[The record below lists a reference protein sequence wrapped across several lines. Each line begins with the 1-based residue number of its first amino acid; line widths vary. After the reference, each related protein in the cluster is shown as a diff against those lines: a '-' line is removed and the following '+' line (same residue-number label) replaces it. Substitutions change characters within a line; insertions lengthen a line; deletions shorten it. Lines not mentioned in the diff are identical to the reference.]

1 MKIKHITKQSDPV
14 EEGLKDYIGLVGNAL
29 AGVVSAR
36 HRGKAEVGRV
46 LIDAKKNFSQHMG
59 RNGQNWATVT
69 WNTLYKYLSMPN
81 QLGLTGDEINRMLKD
96 NSVKSKIIELISK
109 QSSKQLGSAPGNQKI
124 STDVMKKDWAKG
136 ASIIGGPEDKDS
148 AKRAEIAVTYI
159 LELGAIKWL
168 ERSDSTSDMPDE
180 PTTEPQAPATQQ
192 TAATQQSEPSG
203 ETGKIDRAAID
214 KIKQELAKIK
224 GGS

>member
-1 MKIKHITKQSDPV
+1 MKIEHIIKHSDQV
-14 EEGLKDYIGLVGNAL
+14 DEGLKDYIGLVGNAL

-81 QLGLTGDEINRMLKD
+81 QLGLTSDEINKILKD
-96 NSVKSKIIELISK
+96 NSVKAKIIELISK
-109 QSSKQLGSAPGNQKI
+109 QSSKQLGATPGAQKI

-136 ASIIGGPEDKDS
+136 SAIIGGPEDKDS
-148 AKRAEIAVTYI
+148 GKRAEIAVTYL

-168 ERSDSTSDMPDE
+168 ERSDSAADMPSDAE
-180 PTTEPQAPATQQ
+180 TEVPLAPATPQ
-192 TAATQQSEPSG
+192 AEPTG

-214 KIKQELAKIK
+214 RIKQELAKIK
-224 GGS
+224 GGAK